1 MQQLVI
7 ENLELRV
14 SSISSD
20 LEPDEQAQLRSDLN
34 SLSTEYRT
42 LCTGVRSY
50 ENELDKTVGERQN
63 FEAQMDDTRRKLAA
77 LVVQSQGYE
86 LLPLSSSATEKIAE
100 KFKVQ
105 GSFLPISELHSQPFP
120 FIGTKTSC
128 ERL

>member
-34 SLSTEYRT
+34 SLSNEYRT

-50 ENELDKTVGERQN
+50 ENELDKTVGERQH
-63 FEAQMDDTRRKLAA
+63 FEAQMDETQRKLTA
-77 LVVQSQGYE
+77 LVVQSQGYD
-86 LLPLSSSATEKIAE
+86 LLPLASSATEKIAE
-100 KFKVQ
+100 KFKV
-105 GSFLPISELHSQPFP
+105 
-120 FIGTKTSC
+120 TKFYTI
-128 ERL
+128 